1 MLEDLDLIES
11 SVVEVVD
18 ESPLSADEQDV
29 FDVQEQAI
37 GKSLESFIACGKA
50 FAIIKNRRLYRQSH
64 SSFDAYVQERWGMSA
79 AHAYRNIAAAQV
91 VAALPEGAPVPSSES
106 QARLLSR
113 LEPEEQAE
121 VWEEAVERS
130 NGAPATAA
138 TVAEVMA
145 ERGHAVP
152 ASALP
157 KDRPLREIDS
167 DGGSE
172 VDKDIRLTPPE
183 AIARVLAT
191 LGAIDL
197 DPCSNSMDKPNIPA
211 AAHFDAKKNGLL
223 KTRRWTGRVF
233 MNPPYS
239 TPLAWVE
246 RLVNDFQQGE
256 VDEAIALL
264 PVDSTTKW
272 WDLISGASSA
282 IALPKARLKFLTAD
296 GGVDGSA
303 RFASVFFYLGKF
315 GPTDFV
321 EAFSG
326 DGFAN
331 IYLPNRLDL
340 EVLHD

>member
-1 MLEDLDLIES
+1 MPES
-11 SVVEVVD
+11 LTEIDVSVVEIVD
-18 ESPLSADEQDV
+18 ESPLNKTEEDIFAD
-29 FDVQEQAI
+29 QEKVI
-37 GKSLESFIACGKA
+37 GRSLKSFIECGNA
-50 FAIIKNRRLYRQSH
+50 FAIIKSQRLYRQSH
-64 SSFDAYVQERWGMSA
+64 SNFDVYVQERWGMSA

-91 VAALPEGAPVPSSES
+91 AAALPEGAPAPSSES
-106 QARLLSR
+106 QTRLLSR
-113 LEPEEQAE
+113 LEPEERAE
-121 VWEEAVERS
+121 VWEEAIERS

-138 TVAEVMA
+138 TVAEVMMG
-145 ERGHAVP
+145 RGHAVP

-157 KDRPLREIDS
+157 KDRPLREVDG
-167 DGGSE
+167 DGGS
-172 VDKDIRLTPPE
+172 KDRDVRLTPPD
-183 AIARVLAT
+183 AIARILAA

-197 DPCSNSMDKPNIPA
+197 DPCSNSMDKPNVPA
-211 AAHFDAKKNGLL
+211 SAHFDAKKNGLL

-246 RLVNDFQQGE
+246 RLVTDFQQGE

-282 IALPKARLKFLTAD
+282 IALPKTRLKFLTAD

-331 IYLPNRLDL
+331 IYLPSRSDL
-340 EVLHD
+340 EVLNG